1 MKATVK
7 YTSNESEKTLQ
18 LNDFKSL
25 TKYSNGLVEIK
36 NSEENVETTIR
47 LQEEFLISVDIT
59 K

>member
-7 YTSNESEKTLQ
+7 YTSNESEKTLE

-47 LQEEFLISVDIT
+47 FRRSF
-59 K
+59 

>member
-7 YTSNESEKTLQ
+7 YTSNESEKTLE

-47 LQEEFLISVDIT
+47 LKEEFLISVDIT

>member
-1 MKATVK
+1 MKATIK
-7 YTSNESEKTLQ
+7 YTSNESEKTLE

>member
-7 YTSNESEKTLQ
+7 YMSNESEKTLE

>member
-7 YTSNESEKTLQ
+7 YTSNESEKTLE

>member
-7 YTSNESEKTLQ
+7 YKSNESEKTLE

>member
-7 YTSNESEKTLQ
+7 YMSNESEKTLE

-47 LQEEFLISVDIT
+47 LQGEFLISVDIT

>member
-7 YTSNESEKTLQ
+7 YTSNESGKTLH

-47 LQEEFLISVDIT
+47 LQEEFLISVEIT